1 MFQQGLV
8 HSSSAAYSICFIV
21 LFQRGLVH
29 SSSAAYSICFIVLF
43 QRGLVHSSSAA
54 YFICFIVLFQRGLVH
69 SSSAAY
75 FIEPVLGQT
84 DVSSG
89 HPHIVYKSSSLPLK
103 FLNTRDHSAQEKL
116 TAPCEVKGNLMVKY
130 VR

>member
-1 MFQQGLV
+1 MAYILFQQGLV
-8 HSSSAAYSICFIV
+8 HSSSAAY
-21 LFQRGLVH
+21 
-29 SSSAAYSICFIVLF
+29 YICFIVLF

-103 FLNTRDHSAQEKL
+103 FLNTRDHSAQVLYFGEDFISL
-116 TAPCEVKGNLMVKY
+116 FNLCLIHFVYLIGK
-130 VR
+130 

>member
-1 MFQQGLV
+1 
-8 HSSSAAYSICFIV
+8 
-21 LFQRGLVH
+21 
-29 SSSAAYSICFIVLF
+29 LF

-54 YFICFIVLFQRGLVH
+54 YFICFIVSFQRGLVH

-75 FIEPVLGQT
+75 FIEPVLGHT

-103 FLNTRDHSAQEKL
+103 FLNTRDHSTQEKL
-116 TAPCEVKGNLMVKY
+116 TAPCEVKGNLMVKKSL
-130 VR
+130 VT

>member
-1 MFQQGLV
+1 LFQQGLV

-21 LFQRGLVH
+21 LFQQGLVH
-29 SSSAAYSICFIVLF
+29 SSSAAYS
-43 QRGLVHSSSAA
+43 
-54 YFICFIVLFQRGLVH
+54 ICFIVLFQRGLVH